1 MIETLTYIMI
11 NSANELCTTTRAV
24 TTYPLAHP
32 ADDRSHCHGTGG
44 SIPWIPVRTLLDRRS
59 HSLGGDLCHA
69 HPHKSEHRQHNQP
82 LRYQTRHIVPRPVVE
97 ISKIVYIIVWVSL
110 T

>member
-1 MIETLTYIMI
+1 MI
-11 NSANELCTTTRAV
+11 NSANELCTTTQPF

-32 ADDRSHCHGTGG
+32 ADDRSHCHGTDGN
-44 SIPWIPVRTLLDRRS
+44 IPWILARTLLDRHS

-82 LRYQTRHIVPRPVVE
+82 LRYQIRRIVPRPVVE
-97 ISKIVYIIVWVSL
+97 LARSF